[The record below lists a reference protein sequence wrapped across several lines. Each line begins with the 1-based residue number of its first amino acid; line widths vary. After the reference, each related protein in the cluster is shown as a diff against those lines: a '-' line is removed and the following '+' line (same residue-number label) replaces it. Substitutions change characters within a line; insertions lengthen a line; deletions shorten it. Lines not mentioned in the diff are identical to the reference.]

1 MQILGYLNGG
11 FGEVESWKVEV
22 RQNELRRAAL
32 QALLTAAA
40 SEPQPPALHPKMAGV
55 FEQKIRTLAAALE
68 HEDLET
74 RESARSALRGFI
86 DHIVIPPGDEL
97 LRVVGNLGEM
107 LTAAGA
113 AVGKGGCGGT
123 QPPVLAAVERGGV
136 MRSIGICDSTGVI
149 PLRSSADSS
158 GAGWPML
165 SAAGRLTD
173 DAKGCLM
180 GIGNQTAHGLHSW

>member
-1 MQILGYLNGG
+1 MADARRELDAIDRRQMQILGYLNGG

-22 RQNELRRAAL
+22 RQNELRRAEL

-113 AVGKGGCGGT
+113 AVGKGGCGGGFE
-123 QPPVLAAVERGGV
+123 PP
-136 MRSIGICDSTGVI
+136 TF
-149 PLRSSADSS
+149 
-158 GAGWPML
+158 
-165 SAAGRLTD
+165 
-173 DAKGCLM
+173 
-180 GIGNQTAHGLHSW
+180 GL